1 MAHTRTLVMALVACL
16 AGEPSGQCTGLCVA
30 HGMQPCPTCTS
41 CTVTAC
47 SLDTRPSRP
56 LALQSPA
63 AP

>member
-41 CTVTAC
+41 CTVAAC
-47 SLDTRPSRP
+47 
-56 LALQSPA
+56 
-63 AP
+63 